1 MRDWNDTI
9 FKRIINSP
17 LLEKKEY
24 KYSDLPY
31 YFIKKYLEE
40 KYSSSLD
47 YLIKNYIFS
56 KIGANTLSYNPHDNN
71 DVKSIVPSENDTY
84 FRNGILKGFVHDM
97 GAAMQGGVG
106 GHAGLFGNSL
116 DVAKIMQ
123 LYLQKGNYGNLEFF
137 SSGVFDEFNKCHF
150 CDDNVRRGIG
160 FDKPEIEDDETITCD
175 CVSKNS
181 FGHSGFTGTYAW
193 ADPEDQI
200 IYVFLSNRTYP
211 TMENRKLI
219 DNNIRTDIKKIVFD

>member
-1 MRDWNDTI
+1 
-9 FKRIINSP
+9 
-17 LLEKKEY
+17 
-24 KYSDLPY
+24 
-31 YFIKKYLEE
+31 
-40 KYSSSLD
+40 
-47 YLIKNYIFS
+47 
-56 KIGANTLSYNPHDNN
+56 
-71 DVKSIVPSENDTY
+71 
-84 FRNGILKGFVHDM
+84 M

-123 LYLQKGNYGNLEFF
+123 LYLQKGNYGNSDFF
-137 SSGVFDEFNKCHF
+137 SSEVFDEFNKCHF
-150 CDDNVRRGIG
+150 CNDNVRRGIG

-211 TMENRKLI
+211 SMENRKLI